1 MSRFNTDVKCACG
14 KVHKTSL
21 EAYTVGKG
29 AVNELADYI
38 KKYGAK
44 KAFLFAD
51 VNTYPVAGDKICSI
65 LSDNGIAYSKYVFN
79 EKHLEPDEKAVG
91 SAVMHYDTSCDIIV
105 CLGSGVLNDISKI
118 VARMTGNP
126 YIIVA
131 TAPSMDGYASASSSM
146 SMDGVKVSLNSKCP
160 NVVIGDTDLLKT
172 APVHMSKSG
181 LGDMLAKYV
190 SICEW
195 RISNIVNGE
204 YYCPEVASYV
214 KECLK
219 KCTDNA
225 AGLLKK
231 DDAAIEAVFEGLI
244 ACGMAM
250 EYAGVSRP
258 ASGIEHYLSHVW
270 DMRGLYFGTP
280 IDLHGIQCA
289 IGTRYAIMA
298 YEKLKT
304 VKPDLKKGCD
314 YAESFDFAAYADHL
328 REFIGGGA
336 EAMIKLEEKEQKY
349 NVEKHRARLEKIVAN
364 WDEILKV
371 MEEELPTFE
380 EFEKIMDTIEAP
392 KEVSDIGID
401 KAILSDT
408 FKAAKDIRDKYV
420 LPRLMWDM
428 GVIDEICDEIFG

>member
-1 MSRFNTDVKCACG
+1 MSTFNTDAICACG

-21 EAYTVGKG
+21 EAYEIGKG
-29 AVNELADYI
+29 AVNNLLKYVE
-38 KKYGAK
+38 KYGAK

-51 VNTYPVAGDKICSI
+51 VNTYPVAGDKVCKI
-65 LSDNGIAYSKYVFN
+65 LSDGGIAYSKYVFSD
-79 EKHLEPDEKAVG
+79 KHLEPDEKAVG
-91 SAVMHYDTSCDIIV
+91 SAVMHFDNSCDIII

-118 VARMTGNP
+118 VSKMSGKP

-146 SMDGVKVSLNSKCP
+146 SMDGVKVSLSSRCP
-160 NVVIGDTDLLKT
+160 NVVIGDTDILRT
-172 APVHMSKSG
+172 APIHMSKSG

-195 RISNIVNGE
+195 RISNLVNGE
-204 YYCPEVASYV
+204 YYCPEVAAYV

-225 AGLLKK
+225 QGLLKK
-231 DDAAIEAVFEGLI
+231 EDAAIEAVFEGLI

-270 DMRGLYFGTP
+270 DMRGLCFGTP
-280 IDLHGIQCA
+280 VDLHGIQCA

-298 YEKLKT
+298 YEALKKVT
-304 VKPDLKKGCD
+304 PDLAKGIA
-314 YAESFDFAAYADHL
+314 YAESFDFEAYGEFL
-328 REFIGGGA
+328 REFIGDGA
-336 EAMIKLEEKEQKY
+336 EAMIKLEKKEQKY
-349 NVEKHRARLEKIVAN
+349 NVEKHKARLQKIVEN
-364 WDEILKV
+364 WEEIVKIIDEEI
-371 MEEELPTFE
+371 PAFA
-380 EFEKIMDTIEAP
+380 EFEKIMDAIEAP
-392 KEVSDIGID
+392 KEVSDIGIGRE
-401 KAILSDT
+401 ILPAT

-420 LPRLMWDM
+420 LPRLMWDL
-428 GVIDEICDEIFG
+428 GVIDDICDEVFK